1 MPGSILS
8 AFLDAMKKERERG
21 ETLLH
26 CSGCAL
32 NLMVQCLIYEWKGTR
47 LDLQREDEQ
56 VPVWEEGHK
65 GHCMMMMMKWKKKKK
80 KKREEPPAC

>member
-8 AFLDAMKKERERG
+8 AFLDAMKKERERERG
-21 ETLLH
+21 SLLH

-65 GHCMMMMMKWKKKKK
+65 GHCMMMMIWKKRRR
-80 KKREEPPAC
+80 KREGPAC